1 MLSVKLLNDERHM
14 LAGMKMIRFSFAGLA
29 LLATMMVV
37 VALTT
42 LPLSGRIIRVVKEIT
57 VIDGHP
63 NANDALGHAALYGML
78 MAAGYVAL
86 RQILSYRWALGLTLA
101 ATLALGFATELFQQ
115 FSPGRT
121 MDLSDLLANWL
132 GAMTIAAVI
141 GFTRR

>member
-1 MLSVKLLNDERHM
+1 MLSVKLLKDERHM

-141 GFTRR
+141 GFARR